1 MNLLDFSM
9 RQLIIESGLAAV
21 NNGLYIQA
29 EAIRHVLPY
38 LTENESACNI
48 IDATILIG
56 MNNLYLAEEKLQS
69 DKSPE
74 AELLKQFIE
83 YITISNN

>member
-56 MNNLYLAEEKLQS
+56 
-69 DKSPE
+69 
-74 AELLKQFIE
+74 
-83 YITISNN
+83 